1 MKKKN
6 VMIITAA
13 VLVCAITITG
23 IARAVRGGGSAVD
36 VTQVSYLNSGWWD
49 EGTSTS
55 GYVTA
60 NASQD
65 VYLESDSVVE
75 KVYVKKG
82 DKVKIGDTLLEYDK
96 TLLQLNLEEEQIDKQ
111 IKELELQ
118 GAKNDLEKL
127 KKITPVADSEGGSSS
142 HATLFDDPD
151 DSSDDSSDG
160 AGSDDDEAR
169 AAIVKHNVSLVSTA
183 AGADVQVID
192 GNSDGSD
199 STGTAGGETTQ
210 QTESQTPEST
220 TPSTEPAYPAE
231 TESEPET
238 ETEEETEDSP
248 LAKTKAYQKLD
259 YKTKYYK
266 GSGTK
271 KDPYVYLCKEG
282 AEVSAS
288 FMNKI
293 LGFNTDGS
301 SRKEGGVNKD
311 GKGCYAVLQIR
322 EGDSLAGGYI
332 KSVTINGT
340 IDAGKAYAPD
350 VTWIFTSQ
358 GITKKVPDIQDPQ
371 NDNPDEPDDPD
382 DPGDDP
388 FEPGDGDYTVSEL
401 KQAIA
406 EKEKEIKGL
415 ELDIRDAEVSVSQ
428 AQRKLDEATVKATI
442 NGVVKTVGDPK
453 VGQVDGEAFLTVT
466 SNKGMYV
473 KGRISEMDLGN
484 VVVGSTITGT
494 AQESGTPITAEITE
508 ISKYPS
514 NSDSNYYGG
523 DSNPN
528 ASSYPFTA
536 YIEDSDDLINHEYV
550 DIQIEGNG
558 GNGSSVY
565 LPKALIRMENGQSY
579 VYIEGKNKKLKKQY
593 VRTGQTLYSTYI
605 EVKEGVSETDWIAF
619 PYGKA
624 VKEGAPVKELEGS
637 GFADQLY

>member
-96 TLLQLNLEEEQIDKQ
+96 TLLQLNLEEEQINKQ
-111 IKELELQ
+111 IQELELQ

-127 KKITPVADSEGGSSS
+127 KKITPVPDSEGSSS
-142 HATLFDDPD
+142 GASLLDEPD
-151 DSSDDSSDG
+151 DSSDDLDDSGADG
-160 AGSDDDEAR
+160 YEEAR
-169 AAIVKHNVSLVSTA
+169 ATIVKHNVSLVSTA

-199 STGTAGGETTQ
+199 STGTVGGETTQ

-231 TESEPET
+231 TESEP

-301 SRKEGGVNKD
+301 SRKEGGRSEERRV
-311 GKGCYAVLQIR
+311 GKECR
-322 EGDSLAGGYI
+322 SRW
-332 KSVTINGT
+332 S
-340 IDAGKAYAPD
+340 
-350 VTWIFTSQ
+350 
-358 GITKKVPDIQDPQ
+358 
-371 NDNPDEPDDPD
+371 
-382 DPGDDP
+382 
-388 FEPGDGDYTVSEL
+388 
-401 KQAIA
+401 
-406 EKEKEIKGL
+406 
-415 ELDIRDAEVSVSQ
+415 
-428 AQRKLDEATVKATI
+428 
-442 NGVVKTVGDPK
+442 
-453 VGQVDGEAFLTVT
+453 
-466 SNKGMYV
+466 
-473 KGRISEMDLGN
+473 
-484 VVVGSTITGT
+484 
-494 AQESGTPITAEITE
+494 
-508 ISKYPS
+508 
-514 NSDSNYYGG
+514 
-523 DSNPN
+523 
-528 ASSYPFTA
+528 
-536 YIEDSDDLINHEYV
+536 
-550 DIQIEGNG
+550 
-558 GNGSSVY
+558 
-565 LPKALIRMENGQSY
+565 
-579 VYIEGKNKKLKKQY
+579 
-593 VRTGQTLYSTYI
+593 
-605 EVKEGVSETDWIAF
+605 
-619 PYGKA
+619 PYH
-624 VKEGAPVKELEGS
+624 
-637 GFADQLY
+637 

>member
-1 MKKKN
+1 
-6 VMIITAA
+6 MIITAA

-23 IARAVRGGGSAVD
+23 IARAVRGGGSTVD

-96 TLLQLNLEEEQIDKQ
+96 TLLQLDLEEEKINKQ
-111 IKELELQ
+111 IQELELQ
-118 GAKNDLEKL
+118 GAQNDLEKL
-127 KKITPVADSEGGSSS
+127 KKITPVADSEGGSSGHS
-142 HATLFDDPD
+142 SLLDEPD
-151 DSSDDSSDG
+151 DSDDDSDSSG
-160 AGSDDDEAR
+160 DDEAR
-169 AAIVKHNVSLVSTA
+169 ATIVKNNISLVSTA
-183 AGADVQVID
+183 AGSDVQVID
-192 GNSDGSD
+192 GNTDGSD
-199 STGTAGGETTQ
+199 STGGSDITADSETPQ

-220 TPSTEPAYPAE
+220 TPSTEPNSPTE
-231 TESEPET
+231 TESESET
-238 ETEEETEDSP
+238 EKETEESP

-282 AEVSAS
+282 AEISAS

-340 IDAGKAYAPD
+340 IDASKAYSPD
-350 VTWIFTSQ
+350 VTWIFSSQ

-371 NDNPDEPDDPD
+371 IDDPDDPDDPWDPD

-388 FEPGDGDYTVSEL
+388 FEPGDDVYTVSEL

-406 EKEKEIKGL
+406 EKEKEITEL
-415 ELDIRDAEVSVSQ
+415 QLDIRDAEVSVKQ

-473 KGRISEMDLGN
+473 KGTISEMDLGN
-484 VVVGSTITGT
+484 VSVGSTINGT

-514 NSDSNYYGG
+514 DSDGNYYGG

-536 YIEDSDDLINHEYV
+536 YIEDSEDLINHEYV

-558 GNGSSVY
+558 GSGSSVY

-579 VYIEGKNKKLKKQY
+579 VYIEGKDKKLKKQY

-605 EVKEGVSETDWIAF
+605 EVKEGVSESDWIAF

>member
-96 TLLQLNLEEEQIDKQ
+96 TLLQLNLEEEQINKQ
-111 IKELELQ
+111 IQELELQ

-127 KKITPVADSEGGSSS
+127 KKITPVPDSEGSSS
-142 HATLFDDPD
+142 GASLLDEPD
-151 DSSDDSSDG
+151 DSSDDLDDSGADG
-160 AGSDDDEAR
+160 YEEAR
-169 AAIVKHNVSLVSTA
+169 AMIVKHNVSLVSTA

-199 STGTAGGETTQ
+199 STGTA
-210 QTESQTPEST
+210 
-220 TPSTEPAYPAE
+220 
-231 TESEPET
+231 
-238 ETEEETEDSP
+238 
-248 LAKTKAYQKLD
+248 
-259 YKTKYYK
+259 
-266 GSGTK
+266 
-271 KDPYVYLCKEG
+271 
-282 AEVSAS
+282 
-288 FMNKI
+288 
-293 LGFNTDGS
+293 
-301 SRKEGGVNKD
+301 
-311 GKGCYAVLQIR
+311 
-322 EGDSLAGGYI
+322 
-332 KSVTINGT
+332 
-340 IDAGKAYAPD
+340 
-350 VTWIFTSQ
+350 
-358 GITKKVPDIQDPQ
+358 
-371 NDNPDEPDDPD
+371 
-382 DPGDDP
+382 
-388 FEPGDGDYTVSEL
+388 
-401 KQAIA
+401 
-406 EKEKEIKGL
+406 
-415 ELDIRDAEVSVSQ
+415 
-428 AQRKLDEATVKATI
+428 
-442 NGVVKTVGDPK
+442 
-453 VGQVDGEAFLTVT
+453 
-466 SNKGMYV
+466 
-473 KGRISEMDLGN
+473 
-484 VVVGSTITGT
+484 
-494 AQESGTPITAEITE
+494 QESGTPITAEITE

-514 NSDSNYYGG
+514 NADGNYYGG

>member
-96 TLLQLNLEEEQIDKQ
+96 TLLQLNLEKEQINKQ
-111 IKELELQ
+111 IQELELQ

-127 KKITPVADSEGGSSS
+127 KKITPVPDREGGSSGVS
-142 HATLFDDPD
+142 PLDEPD
-151 DSSDDSSDG
+151 DSSDDLDDSGADG
-160 AGSDDDEAR
+160 YEEAR

-238 ETEEETEDSP
+238 EEETEDSP

-271 KDPYVYLCKEG
+271 SDPYVYLCKEG

-301 SRKEGGVNKD
+301 SRKEGGINKD

-322 EGDSLAGGYI
+322 EGDSLAGGFI
-332 KSVTINGT
+332 KSVTVNGT
-340 IDAGKAYAPD
+340 IDTDKAYAPD
-350 VTWIFTSQ
+350 VTWIFSSK

-371 NDNPDEPDDPD
+371 IEEPEEPWEPD
-382 DPGDDP
+382 DPGDNP
-388 FEPGDGDYTVSEL
+388 FEPGDGIYTVSEL
-401 KQAIA
+401 KKAIA
-406 EKEKEIKGL
+406 EKEKEIAEL

-428 AQRKLDEATVKATI
+428 AQRKLDEATIKATI

-473 KGRISEMDLGN
+473 KGSISEMDLGN
-484 VVVGSTITGT
+484 IGVGSTITGT

-514 NSDSNYYGG
+514 NADGNSYGG

-637 GFADQLY
+637 GFADQLN

>member
-96 TLLQLNLEEEQIDKQ
+96 TLLQLNLEEEQINKQ
-111 IKELELQ
+111 IQELELQ

-127 KKITPVADSEGGSSS
+127 KKITPVPDSEGSSS
-142 HATLFDDPD
+142 GASLLDEPD
-151 DSSDDSSDG
+151 DSSDDLDDSGADG
-160 AGSDDDEAR
+160 YEEAR
-169 AAIVKHNVSLVSTA
+169 ATIVKHNVSLVSTA

-199 STGTAGGETTQ
+199 STGTVGGETTQ

-231 TESEPET
+231 TESEP

-371 NDNPDEPDDPD
+371 NDDPDEPDD
-382 DPGDDP
+382 GI
-388 FEPGDGDYTVSEL
+388 YTVSEL

-406 EKEKEIKGL
+406 EKEKEIKEL

-473 KGRISEMDLGN
+473 KGSISEMDLGN

-514 NSDSNYYGG
+514 NADGNYYGG